1 MARTWSCIPRQGE
14 LGAPF
19 VDEIDYIIDTEAG
32 LRYKLNSW
40 AALTLKAEWDK
51 VSAEHGDT
59 NERRYVI
66 GLGVGW

>member
-1 MARTWSCIPRQGE
+1 MARTWSCLPRAE

-59 NERRYVI
+59 NERTAT
-66 GLGVGW
+66 